1 MEHLTLEALARLL
14 DEEPRGGEREHLS
27 SCLHCTA
34 ELASMRDQTE
44 ALADLPDV
52 RPPQGDWEVVEA
64 RLVSEGIVRK
74 RNMFGVTSLGV
85 TPGWMR
91 SAAALVLF
99 AGGIGLGSALTSHG
113 QAAEPTMDSLADLV
127 PVESAVRPASLGQ
140 AEDAVR
146 LAERQYMD
154 AMLQYREMRNAGDG
168 GFQVADPA
176 GRFAALEALVATS
189 RAAVREA
196 PADPFLNGILISA
209 MAERQAVLQR
219 VSGNAEWY

>member
-1 MEHLTLEALARLL
+1 MGHLTLETLARLL
-14 DEEPRGGEREHLS
+14 DEEPMGGEREHLS
-27 SCLHCTA
+27 ACLHCTA

-52 RPPQGDWEVVEA
+52 RPPQGDWEVLEA

-74 RNMFGVTSLGV
+74 RNMFGVASLGV

-91 SAAALVLF
+91 AAAALVLF
-99 AGGIGLGSALTSHG
+99 GGGIGLGSALTSQG
-113 QAAEPTMDSLADLV
+113 QAAEPTMTSLADLM
-127 PVESAVRPASLGQ
+127 PVETAIQPADLGQ
-140 AEDAVR
+140 AEAAVR
-146 LAERQYMD
+146 LAERQYRE

-168 GFQVADPA
+168 GFQGTDPA

-189 RAAVREA
+189 QAAVREA

-209 MAERQAVLQR
+209 MAERQAALQV